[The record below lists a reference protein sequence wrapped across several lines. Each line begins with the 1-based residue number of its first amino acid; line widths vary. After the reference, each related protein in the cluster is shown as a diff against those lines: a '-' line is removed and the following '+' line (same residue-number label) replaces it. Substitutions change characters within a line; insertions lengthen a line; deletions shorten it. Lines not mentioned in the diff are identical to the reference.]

1 KILFFDNDSVPYKVT
16 GVLKNFPVNSSISF
30 NLLVSES
37 SILNNPAAKDFIA
50 NDWTSGAFAT
60 YFLLD
65 HNADIHALNGKL
77 DNLIAANHKAD
88 PGVKSQVHL
97 QALKAIHFYSND
109 IEGNSGKK
117 GNISYIYVFL
127 IVACFIIFIA
137 CINYMNLST
146 ARFTKRGKEIAVG
159 KVSGV

>member
-1 KILFFDNDSVPYKVT
+1 MHFSD
-16 GVLKNFPVNSSISF
+16 
-30 NLLVSES
+30 
-37 SILNNPAAKDFIA
+37 
-50 NDWTSGAFAT
+50 DWTSGAFAT
-60 YFLLD
+60 YFLLNN
-65 HNADIHALNGKL
+65 NADITALNQKL

-88 PGVKSQVHL
+88 PGEKSQVQL
-97 QALKAIHFYSND
+97 QALKDVHFYSND

-146 ARFTKRGKEIAVG
+146 ARFTNRGKEIAVR
-159 KVSGV
+159 KVCRRIENNARKTISCRSIAGNYSFGFSFACARIFFITCF